1 MLLSVRMLYNESLT
15 RASHFPEKA
24 HEDHEVAIS
33 SSPSPSYAGG
43 TVERRS
49 PQHLLSLGRGK
60 TKKEQQQ
67 QQNEV
72 PAANTMPKKKSL
84 VSTLKNKLPSVTQQ
98 PNRVP
103 TALETQFMLELRKLR
118 LPDDGKRKLKI
129 EIQRLDHEIRKYMNN
144 NSSKNIDELSDL
156 VQNAYTRFADM
167 VHNDP
172 RFEIATNED
181 RDSAIDYFE
190 KVVMTQNH
198 K

>member
-1 MLLSVRMLYNESLT
+1 M
-15 RASHFPEKA
+15 
-24 HEDHEVAIS
+24 AIS
-33 SSPSPSYAGG
+33 SNSASNSAGG
-43 TVERRS
+43 TLERRS
-49 PQHLLSLGRGK
+49 PQHLLSLGRVK
-60 TKKEQQQ
+60 TKKEQH
-67 QQNEV
+67 NEM
-72 PAANTMPKKKSL
+72 PAAASTMPKKKSL

-98 PNRVP
+98 QQQQHQTNRVP

-129 EIQRLDHEIRKYMNN
+129 EIQRLDHDIRKYMNN

-156 VQNAYTRFADM
+156 VQNAYTRFAEM

-190 KVVMTQNH
+190 KVIMTQNH

>member
-1 MLLSVRMLYNESLT
+1 M
-15 RASHFPEKA
+15 
-24 HEDHEVAIS
+24 AIS
-33 SSPSPSYAGG
+33 SNSASNSAGG
-43 TVERRS
+43 TLERRS
-49 PQHLLSLGRGK
+49 PQHLLSLGRVK
-60 TKKEQQQ
+60 TKKEQH
-67 QQNEV
+67 NEM
-72 PAANTMPKKKSL
+72 PAAASTMPKKKSL

-98 PNRVP
+98 QHQTNRVP

-129 EIQRLDHEIRKYMNN
+129 EIQRLDHDIRKYMNN

-156 VQNAYTRFADM
+156 VQNAYTRFAEM

-190 KVVMTQNH
+190 KVIMTQNH

>member
-1 MLLSVRMLYNESLT
+1 MLLSIRMLYNESPT

-49 PQHLLSLGRGK
+49 PQHLLSLGRAK
-60 TKKEQQQ
+60 TKKEQQP

>member
-1 MLLSVRMLYNESLT
+1 M
-15 RASHFPEKA
+15 
-24 HEDHEVAIS
+24 
-33 SSPSPSYAGG
+33 
-43 TVERRS
+43 ERKS
-49 PQHLLSLGRGK
+49 PQHLLSLGRAK
-60 TKKEQQQ
+60 TKKQVEKEQ

-72 PAANTMPKKKSL
+72 PAASTMPKKKSL

-172 RFEIATNED
+172 CFEIATNED